1 MEVFLLLIL
10 ILFYFELNSK
20 IKMILNNQNKSNKKD
35 YSLLKKLVGRQIEID
50 TDDEY
55 ELAFGSKKRGI
66 LKDFNDT
73 WIILETQNKEKKET
87 IYYRLI
93 NIKSIVTITRF
104 IIFLYIENIY
114 QILLLKDIIQ

>member
-87 IYYRLI
+87 IYYRLS
-93 NIKSIVTITRF
+93 NIKSIV
-104 IIFLYIENIY
+104 EV
-114 QILLLKDIIQ
+114 K

>member
-20 IKMILNNQNKSNKKD
+20 IKMILNNQTKSNKKD

-55 ELAFGSKKRGI
+55 ELSFGSKKRGI
-66 LKDFNDT
+66 LKNFNDT

-87 IYYRLI
+87 IYYRLS
-93 NIKSIVTITRF
+93 NIKSIV
-104 IIFLYIENIY
+104 EV
-114 QILLLKDIIQ
+114 K